1 MYVGYV
7 KIRRTFSVSFCP
19 TKFKLL
25 SLLRYVESSVKYEN
39 DFGFVFVFVC
49 LFVFVVF
56 YFGVYLKD
64 TTHKYENFGKK
75 KNPPPNS
82 V

>member
-49 LFVFVVF
+49 LFVFVVVCVCVCL
-56 YFGVYLKD
+56 GWV
-64 TTHKYENFGKK
+64 GGCVQM
-75 KNPPPNS
+75 S
-82 V
+82 